1 MNRYVCTVCGYVHT
15 GDSAP
20 GQCPVC
26 KAPASKFKPVAEVE
40 RDHKYAGTQ
49 TGRNLMDAFS
59 GESQARNK
67 YCFFAEAAR
76 NEGYEQI
83 AALFEQT
90 AMQERQHAKM
100 WYAEFHGIGSTAEN
114 LVTAAEGEH
123 MEWAGM
129 YARMAREAREE
140 GFHAL
145 AERFARVAD
154 VEQGHEERYLR
165 LLENIRKTAFFPR
178 KAKKRSGCAVSAVT
192 CTLARRRL
200 SAVLPAG
207 MRNPS
212 LSGKPKTTDAAALY
226 PSIIP
231 QPMRLPA
238 SPAGWDVKSSLWLWR
253 MTVRCRIS
261 RTVKRSV

>member
-165 LLENIRKTAFFPR
+165 LLENIRKNRVFSEESKETVWMCRQCGYLHTGPEAPERCPACGYAQSFFER
-178 KAKKRSGCAVSAVT
+178 KAE
-192 CTLARRRL
+192 
-200 SAVLPAG
+200 
-207 MRNPS
+207 N
-212 LSGKPKTTDAAALY
+212 Y
-226 PSIIP
+226 
-231 QPMRLPA
+231 
-238 SPAGWDVKSSLWLWR
+238 
-253 MTVRCRIS
+253 
-261 RTVKRSV
+261 

>member
-20 GQCPVC
+20 DQCPVC
-26 KAPASKFKPVAEVE
+26 KAPASKFKPVTEVE

-49 TGRNLMDAFS
+49 TERNLMDAFS

-123 MEWAGM
+123 MEW
-129 YARMAREAREE
+129 
-140 GFHAL
+140 
-145 AERFARVAD
+145 
-154 VEQGHEERYLR
+154 
-165 LLENIRKTAFFPR
+165 P
-178 KAKKRSGCAVSAVT
+178 T
-192 CTLARRRL
+192 CMPAWRARRAKR
-200 SAVLPAG
+200 G
-207 MRNPS
+207 FTPS
-212 LSGKPKTTDAAALY
+212 
-226 PSIIP
+226 PSD
-231 QPMRLPA
+231 
-238 SPAGWDVKSSLWLWR
+238 SPL
-253 MTVRCRIS
+253 RCGC
-261 RTVKRSV
+261 

>member
-76 NEGYEQI
+76 NEG
-83 AALFEQT
+83 
-90 AMQERQHAKM
+90 
-100 WYAEFHGIGSTAEN
+100 IGSTAEN

-123 MEWAGM
+123 MEWADM
-129 YARMAREAREE
+129 YARMAREACEE

-165 LLENIRKTAFFPR
+165 LLESIRKNRVFSEESEETVWMCRQCGYLHTGPEAPERCPACGYAQSFFER
-178 KAKKRSGCAVSAVT
+178 KAE
-192 CTLARRRL
+192 
-200 SAVLPAG
+200 
-207 MRNPS
+207 N
-212 LSGKPKTTDAAALY
+212 Y
-226 PSIIP
+226 
-231 QPMRLPA
+231 
-238 SPAGWDVKSSLWLWR
+238 
-253 MTVRCRIS
+253 
-261 RTVKRSV
+261 